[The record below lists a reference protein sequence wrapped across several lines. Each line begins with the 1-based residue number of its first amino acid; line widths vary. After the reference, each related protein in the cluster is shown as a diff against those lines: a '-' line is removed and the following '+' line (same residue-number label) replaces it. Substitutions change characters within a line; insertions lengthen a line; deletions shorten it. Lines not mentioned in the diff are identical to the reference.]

1 MNSVDNLCKW
11 TDVVERAINTLWID
25 MRDLRGK
32 APMGEGDMFML
43 VEAMRAPKKTLG
55 PIDSSM
61 RSMGF
66 LDEEVDEEATNVQRV
81 MEASLRSAHSQGGA
95 EFSAPFEQ
103 CHGDVDDAINEDD
116 EEKLF
121 RECSPLLTL
130 L

>member
-11 TDVVERAINTLWID
+11 TDIVERAINTLWID

-81 MEASLRSAHSQGGA
+81 MEASLDQLTHKVVQSLARRLSSAMVMWMMQLMKMTRKNYSG
-95 EFSAPFEQ
+95 SALPF
-103 CHGDVDDAINEDD
+103 
-116 EEKLF
+116 
-121 RECSPLLTL
+121 
-130 L
+130 